1 MLEKETQER
10 RTDSMRVFEEI
21 KKDEGFDLEP
31 RPGMPLVGRRLNVL
45 TSVDDGVLY
54 RTNNT

>member
-54 RTNNT
+54 KANNT

>member
-10 RTDSMRVFEEI
+10 KTYSMRVFEEI

-31 RPGMPLVGRRLNVL
+31 RPGMLVISRR
-45 TSVDDGVLY
+45 
-54 RTNNT
+54 

>member
-31 RPGMPLVGRRLNVL
+31 RPGMSLVDRRLNVL

-54 RTNNT
+54 EANNT